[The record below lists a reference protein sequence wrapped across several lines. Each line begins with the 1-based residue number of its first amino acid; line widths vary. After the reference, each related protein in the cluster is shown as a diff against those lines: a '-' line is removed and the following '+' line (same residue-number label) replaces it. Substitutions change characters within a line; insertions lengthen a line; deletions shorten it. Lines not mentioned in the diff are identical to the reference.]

1 MTDRAPLFELLNAKL
16 QDIET
21 ALLQHQPD
29 AWAAACQA
37 LASAASAPPPLL
49 RPKSGQ
55 PLLTEQEA
63 VELDQKLKQLR
74 QAILQQGAANDRMLA
89 ALLPSES
96 IGGYG
101 GKSSFGGVRRST
113 NLKSS
118 YEV

>member
-1 MTDRAPLFELLNAKL
+1 MSNRAPLFELLNAKL
-16 QDIET
+16 QDIEA

-29 AWAAACQA
+29 TLAAACQA
-37 LASAASAPPPLL
+37 LVTATSETQTVS
-49 RPKSGQ
+49 RTKSGQ
-55 PLLTEQEA
+55 PLLTEQDVA
-63 VELDQKLKQLR
+63 ELDQKLKQLR

-96 IGGYG
+96 ISGYG

-118 YEV
+118 YQV

>member
-1 MTDRAPLFELLNAKL
+1 MTDRAPLFELLNTKL

-29 AWAAACQA
+29 ALAAACQA
-37 LASAASAPPPLL
+37 LVSAASETHPLL

-55 PLLTEQEA
+55 ALLNEQDA
-63 VELDQKLKQLR
+63 VELDQKFKQLR
-74 QAILQQGAANDRMLA
+74 QAILQQGGANDRTLA

-118 YEV
+118 YQV